1 MEYLKPHLTLDQQ
14 LQLLAKRGL
23 TINAWEQARTR
34 LDGIGYYRLA
44 AYLYPFRRLKPR
56 DLKTTDWNFRFDEFE
71 DESYFEDAVALYDFD
86 SRLRRVLFEGL
97 ERLEI
102 SLRSQIANAA
112 GEEDIYIH
120 LRREL
125 LDRRACNK
133 RPKGSSQDAYR
144 IWLSKYQK
152 QIIRASGEDFIKHH
166 KARYG
171 DKLPV
176 WVAMEVIDFGSVT
189 HLFNFLPVSIKNRI
203 ARQYGV
209 TQGTIFA
216 SWLGSFNYVRNL
228 VAHHSRVWNKVLVR
242 QPKIPGKQTVDTEIH
257 HLSGVKSNKI
267 YPVAALL
274 AYSLRTFDPS
284 DAWNLK
290 VREVF
295 ESFLELRNITPQRAM
310 GLPDDW
316 HSLELWK
323 QFAY

>member
-1 MEYLKPHLTLDQQ
+1 M
-14 LQLLAKRGL
+14 AKRGL
-23 TINAWEQARTR
+23 TIDAWEQARAQ
-34 LDGIGYYRLA
+34 LDSIGYYRLA

-56 DLKTTDWNFRFDEFE
+56 DSKTTDWNFRFDEFQ
-71 DESYFEDAVALYDFD
+71 DESHFEDAVALYDFD

-97 ERLEI
+97 ESLEI

-112 GEEDIYIH
+112 GEQDIYIH

-133 RPKGSSQDAYR
+133 RPRESNQDAYR

-152 QIIRASGEDFIKHH
+152 QIMRASGEDFIKHH

-171 DKLPV
+171 DELPV

-203 ARQYGV
+203 ARRYGV
-209 TQGTIFA
+209 TQGTISA

-228 VAHHSRVWNKVLVR
+228 VAHHSRVWNKGLVR
-242 QPKIPGKQTVDTEIH
+242 QPRIPGERAVGIEIH
-257 HLSGVKSNKI
+257 HLREARSNKI
-267 YPVAALL
+267 YPVLALL
-274 AYSLRTFDPS
+274 AYSLRTFEPS
-284 DAWNLK
+284 SAWNLK

-295 ESFLELRNITPQRAM
+295 DSFPDLRNVTSRRVM

-316 HSLELWK
+316 HSLGLWEP
-323 QFAY
+323 FGD